1 MNWLDWCIIAL
12 ATFAGVKGF
21 MRGFIVELASLVA
34 LIAAIWA
41 GIHLSERVAEATGL
55 GTENAAIA
63 FLVTFLIVLLAVHLL
78 ARFLTTVVDIAQ
90 LSLPNK
96 LAGVFFGILRALFA
110 ISVSLNLIVGY
121 SEGELPPLEVRE
133 ASSLYTPVRAF
144 APLVVPALEGTKW
157 VKRAVEEIKDGI
169 EEAIAE

>member
-1 MNWLDWCIIAL
+1 MNWLDWSIIAL
-12 ATFAGVKGF
+12 VAFSGIKGF
-21 MRGFIVELASLVA
+21 MRGSIVELASLVA

-55 GTENAAIA
+55 GTDNAAIA
-63 FLVTFLIVLLAVHLL
+63 FVVTFLIVLLGVHLL

-96 LAGVFFGILRALFA
+96 LAGVVFGLLRALFA
-110 ISVSLNLIVGY
+110 ISVALNLVVGY
-121 SEGELPPLEVRE
+121 SEGELPPAEVRD
-133 ASSLYTPVRAF
+133 ASVLYAPVRAS

-157 VKRAVEEIKDGI
+157 VKRAMEGIK
-169 EEAIAE
+169 EVIAE